1 MVSTLPP
8 DRLPDRPSDSRPDR
22 RARRRAETIAEIL
35 DIAVELMEREG
46 VAGLSLSDIAR
57 RLGIQPPS
65 LYKYF
70 PSRLAIYD
78 ALFEAGQVQH
88 LAIVRAALESAEP
101 GLPAVQAALDASARW
116 CHGHQVLAQLLF
128 WRPAPGFEASVEA
141 MAPSVEMVELFR
153 TTLREAQA
161 RGELG
166 PGADGDEGVALLSI
180 VQAGVISQQLS
191 NEPHATFERGRF
203 TSMLPQAVAMFVAT
217 YPPEAAP
224 TRRSSTKG
232 MQR

>member
-1 MVSTLPP
+1 MMSTLP
-8 DRLPDRPSDSRPDR
+8 LDR

-78 ALFEAGQVQH
+78 ALFQAGQVQH
-88 LAIVRAALESAEP
+88 LAIVREALQSAEP
-101 GLPAVQAALDASARW
+101 GLAALQAALHASVRW
-116 CHGHQVLAQLLF
+116 CHAHQVLAQLLF
-128 WRPAPGFEASVEA
+128 WRPAPGFEASAEA

-153 TTLREAQA
+153 TTLRDAQE

-166 PGADGDEGVALLSI
+166 PGADRDEGLALLSI

-203 TSMLPQAVAMFVAT
+203 TAILPQAIAMFVAAFA
-217 YPPEAAP
+217 PEAAR
-224 TRRSSTKG
+224 TGRSPTKG
-232 MQR
+232 VQR

>member
-1 MVSTLPP
+1 MMSAAPP
-8 DRLPDRPSDSRPDR
+8 DRPPDRRPDR
-22 RARRRAETIAEIL
+22 RARRRQDTIAEIL

-78 ALFEAGQVQH
+78 ALFEAGQAQH
-88 LAIVRAALESAEP
+88 LAIVRAALDSAEP
-101 GLPAVQAALDASARW
+101 GLASLHAALDASARW
-116 CHGHQVLAQLLF
+116 SHQHQVLAQLLF
-128 WRPAPGFEASVEA
+128 WRPAPGFEASPEA

-153 TTLREAQA
+153 ATLRAAQE

-166 PGADGDEGVALLSI
+166 PGAESDEALALLSI
-180 VQAGVISQQLS
+180 VQAGTISQQLS

-203 TSMLPQAVAMFVAT
+203 TSLLPKALAMFAAT
-217 YPPEAAP
+217 FPPATP
-224 TRRSSTKG
+224 GPKRSSTKG
-232 MQR
+232 AQR

>member
-1 MVSTLPP
+1 
-8 DRLPDRPSDSRPDR
+8 
-22 RARRRAETIAEIL
+22 
-35 DIAVELMEREG
+35 VELMEREG

-78 ALFEAGQVQH
+78 ALFQAGQVQH
-88 LAIVRAALESAEP
+88 LAIVREALQSAEP
-101 GLPAVQAALDASARW
+101 GLAALQAALHASARW
-116 CHGHQVLAQLLF
+116 CHAHQVLAQLLF
-128 WRPAPGFEASVEA
+128 WRPAPGFEASAEA

-153 TTLREAQA
+153 TTLRDAQE

-166 PGADGDEGVALLSI
+166 PGADRDDGVALLSI
-180 VQAGVISQQLS
+180 VQAGIISQQLS

-203 TSMLPQAVAMFVAT
+203 TSMLPQAVGMFVAT
-217 YPPEAAP
+217 FPPETP
-224 TRRSSTKG
+224 RPKGSSNKG
-232 MQR
+232 AQR

>member
-1 MVSTLPP
+1 MMSTLPP
-8 DRLPDRPSDSRPDR
+8 HRRSDR

-57 RLGIQPPS
+57 HLGIQPPS

-78 ALFEAGQVQH
+78 ALFETGQVQH
-88 LAIVRAALESAEP
+88 LAIVRAAIEASDP
-101 GLPAVQAALDASARW
+101 GLAALQAALDASARW
-116 CHGHQVLAQLLF
+116 CHAHQVLAQLLF

-153 TTLREAQA
+153 TTLRDAED

-166 PGADGDEGVALLSI
+166 PGADRDEGLALLSI

-203 TSMLPQAVAMFVAT
+203 TSMLPRAVAMFVAT
-217 YPPEAAP
+217 YPPKGARA
-224 TRRSSTKG
+224 RSSSTQG
-232 MQR
+232 VQR